1 MLDPKKNSTLVL
13 YTIIK
18 SEEFYGPSCSK
29 GSRVPGSS
37 VLIRNQAGHT
47 HFDGSVILCNLFLAR
62 LGQVLSP
69 FCIRGNAVVI
79 RIRG

>member
-47 HFDGSVILCNLFLAR
+47 HFDGSVIY
-62 LGQVLSP
+62 
-69 FCIRGNAVVI
+69 VI
-79 RIRG
+79 CSLPGSGKYCPRFVSAEMPL